1 MKAIPNRWTVSLTVL
16 ALCAAVGC
24 VLRPE
29 AAQAQTWR
37 EVTTSRQLGG
47 ETNLKIDIRYG
58 AGRFQVSPA
67 DGGVLYRMH
76 LRYDEESF
84 EPVAEL
90 EGDRLRL
97 GVEGIGRGIRLG
109 KGRSS
114 GEMDL
119 ELARGVPM
127 DLDLEFGAVRADV
140 DLGGLSMTNLEL
152 TTGASESRV
161 DISEPNPIPME
172 SASFE
177 VGAAD
182 FAARHLGNLNAER
195 IEMDAGVGNIVLDFT
210 GEWQRDA
217 DVNVDMGLGALELRF
232 PRGLG
237 VRLIKDTFLTSFDSE
252 GLVKRGDSY
261 YSLDWE
267 DAEYRVTVT
276 VDAAFGSIEVSWAR

>member
-1 MKAIPNRWTVSLTVL
+1 MNTIPNRWTVSLTAL
-16 ALCAAVGC
+16 ALCAAVGS

-29 AAQAQTWR
+29 AAHAQTWR

-47 ETNLKIDIRYG
+47 ENSLKVDIRYG

-76 LRYDEESF
+76 LRYDEENF

-90 EGDRLRL
+90 EGDHLRL
-97 GVEGIGRGIRLG
+97 GVEGIGRGISLG

-114 GEMDL
+114 GELDL

-140 DLGGLSMTNLEL
+140 DLGGLSMTDLEL

-161 DISEPNPIPME
+161 DISELNPLQME

-195 IEMDAGVGNIVLDFT
+195 IEVDAGVGNIVLDFT

-217 DVNVDMGLGALELRF
+217 NVNVDMGLGALELRF

-237 VRLIKDTFLTSFDSE
+237 VRIVRDTFLTSFDSE

-267 DAEYRVTVT
+267 DAEYQLTVT

>member
-1 MKAIPNRWTVSLTVL
+1 MMTIPNRWTVSLTALV
-16 ALCAAVGC
+16 LCAAVAS

-29 AAQAQTWR
+29 AAHAQTWR

-47 ETNLKIDIRYG
+47 ENSLRIDIRYG

-76 LRYDEESF
+76 LRYDEENF
-84 EPVAEL
+84 EPVAEF
-90 EGDRLRL
+90 EGDHLRL
-97 GVEGIGRGIRLG
+97 GVESIGRGLSLG
-109 KGRSS
+109 KGKSS
-114 GEMDL
+114 GELDV

-140 DLGGLSMTNLEL
+140 DLGGLSMTDLEI

-172 SASFE
+172 SATFE

-182 FAARHLGNLNAER
+182 FSARHLGNLNAER
-195 IEMDAGVGNIVLDFT
+195 MEVDAGVGNIVLDFT

-217 DVNVDMGLGALELRF
+217 TVNVDMGLGALELRF

-237 VRLIKDTFLTSFDSE
+237 VRLIRDTFLTSFDSE

-267 DAEYRVTVT
+267 DAEYQLTVT

>member
-1 MKAIPNRWTVSLTVL
+1 M
-16 ALCAAVGC
+16 
-24 VLRPE
+24 E
-29 AAQAQTWR
+29 
-37 EVTTSRQLGG
+37 
-47 ETNLKIDIRYG
+47 
-58 AGRFQVSPA
+58 
-67 DGGVLYRMH
+67 
-76 LRYDEESF
+76 
-84 EPVAEL
+84 
-90 EGDRLRL
+90 
-97 GVEGIGRGIRLG
+97 
-109 KGRSS
+109 
-114 GEMDL
+114 
-119 ELARGVPM
+119 
-127 DLDLEFGAVRADV
+127 LDLEFGAVRADV
-140 DLGGLSMTNLEL
+140 DLGGLSVTNLEL

-217 DVNVDMGLGALELRF
+217 NVNVDMGLGALELRF

>member
-1 MKAIPNRWTVSLTVL
+1 MKAIPNRWTLSLAAL
-16 ALCAAVGC
+16 ALCAAAGG
-24 VLRPE
+24 VLPPE

-47 ETNLKIDIRYG
+47 ENNLKIDIRYG
-58 AGRFQVSPA
+58 AGRLQVSPA

-76 LRYDEESF
+76 LRYDEENF
-84 EPVAEL
+84 EPVAEF
-90 EGDRLRL
+90 EGDRLQL
-97 GVEGIGRGIRLG
+97 GVESIGRGIRLG

-114 GEMDL
+114 GELDL

-140 DLGGLSMTNLEL
+140 DLGGLSMTNLEI

-161 DISEPNPIPME
+161 DLSEPNPIPME
-172 SASFE
+172 SASFA
-177 VGAAD
+177 VGAAN

-195 IEMDAGVGNIVLDFT
+195 IEVDAGVGNIVLDFT

-217 DVNVDMGLGALELRF
+217 DVYVDMGLGALELRF

-237 VRLIKDTFLTSFDSE
+237 VRLIRDTFLTSFDSE